1 MIPLQSLDNSAA
13 ALIPE
18 QYEARPPA
26 HPLAAFND
34 DHSADTTPVQ
44 IQDQQDPK
52 LATPNMELVA
62 GVIKKPN
69 LLQLYPILPL
79 QDLMKLTECT
89 NTINIFC
96 YLYAN

>member
-18 QYEARPPA
+18 QYEVRPPPA

-34 DHSADTTPVQ
+34 DCSADTTPVQ

-62 GVIKKPN
+62 GVIKKAKPPATVSN
-69 LLQLYPILPL
+69 PGPSAL
-79 QDLMKLTECT
+79 DEVD
-89 NTINIFC
+89 
-96 YLYAN
+96 